1 MRRGKTA
8 DGEDV
13 VLIDKTEESAVGEDG
28 ADGGDGGAEDNVEFG
43 PPTTHFSSSACS
55 KMVLCCFEP

>member
-1 MRRGKTA
+1 MRRGKT
-8 DGEDV
+8 GEDV

-28 ADGGDGGAEDNVEFG
+28 ADGGAEDNVEFG